1 MKQEIIRKVLPQSL
15 MKKSIKIVA
24 GVLLAIAIS
33 YFAFTKISQY
43 RAHNLN
49 AIAPVD
55 SAAIRAEQ
63 LPKISHKVLYGVN
76 IDSLDIYEGAVQN
89 NENLASILYNFNV
102 SAQTIAEISNL
113 PKEVFDV
120 RKMRAKK
127 PYTIIHEKDTL
138 KTAKYFIYKPNPID
152 FVLLDLGDSVVAN
165 QGKNKVDTLLLNLS
179 GTIEYSLYQT
189 IVDSGASPL
198 LVNNLADVYA
208 WEIDFFGLQ
217 KGDQFK
223 VVYEKYM
230 VEGEQ
235 AGIGPIK
242 AAYFK
247 HMGEDFY
254 AIPYDQGEGL
264 EFFDQEGKSLRKT
277 FLKAPLK
284 YNRISSTFS
293 HSRLHPVLKIRRPHH
308 GVDYAAPRGT
318 PVVAVGDGLVTKAA
332 YSGGAGN
339 MVKVKHNSN
348 YETAY
353 LHLWKYGAG
362 IKKGVRVKQGQVI
375 GYVGSTGLST
385 GPHLDFRFYKN
396 GKAVDPLK
404 IDPPSANPIK
414 EEEKQNFNK
423 VSSYWSE
430 KLDNIIISLQQEI
443 I

>member
-1 MKQEIIRKVLPQSL
+1 MGLVIF
-15 MKKSIKIVA
+15 
-24 GVLLAIAIS
+24 
-33 YFAFTKISQY
+33 YFLFSKISQY
-43 RAHNLN
+43 NAHNLKGVN
-49 AIAPVD
+49 EVD
-55 SAAIRAEQ
+55 SVALLQES
-63 LPKISHKVLYGVN
+63 LPVLSPKILYGVN
-76 IDSLDIYEGAVQN
+76 VDSLGVFEGSVQK
-89 NENLASILYNFNV
+89 NENLASILYQFNV
-102 SAQTIAEISNL
+102 SAQAISEIGKL
-113 PKEVFDV
+113 PREIFDV
-120 RKMRAKK
+120 RKIQTKK
-127 PYTIIHEKDTL
+127 PYTIIHKKDTL
-138 KTAKYFIYKPNPID
+138 KTARYFIYKPNPID
-152 FVLLDLGDSVVAN
+152 YVMLEFGDSVIAN
-165 QGKNKVDTLLLNLS
+165 QGKNKVDTLLQTLS
-179 GTIEYSLYQT
+179 GIIEYSLYQAV
-189 IVDSGASPL
+189 VDSGASPL

-223 VVYEKYM
+223 VFYERYM

-242 AAYFK
+242 AAHFK

-264 EFFDQEGKSLRKT
+264 EFFDLEGKSLRKT

-308 GVDYAAPRGT
+308 GVDYAAPQGT

-339 MVKVKHNSN
+339 MVKIKHNSN

-353 LHLWKYGAG
+353 LHLWKYGPD
-362 IKKGVRVKQGQVI
+362 IRSGVRVKQGQVI

-385 GPHLDFRFYKN
+385 GPHLDYRFYKN
-396 GKAVDPLK
+396 GTPVDPLK

-414 EEEKQNFNK
+414 EEEIANFNK
-423 VSSYWSE
+423 VRDEWSE
-430 KLDNIIISLQQEI
+430 QLNSIHISLPEENI
-443 I
+443 